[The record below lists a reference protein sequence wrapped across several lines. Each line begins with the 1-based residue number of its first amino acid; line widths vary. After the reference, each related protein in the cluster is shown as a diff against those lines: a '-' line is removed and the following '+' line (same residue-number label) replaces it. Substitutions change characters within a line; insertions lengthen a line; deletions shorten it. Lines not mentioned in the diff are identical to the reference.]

1 MRKDV
6 FIFTYI
12 IIAII
17 SSCSEN
23 KKEANDF
30 VAQNMQNDTLNI
42 ITLDI
47 PYAHYTYNNNE
58 YGYHYELIKEFTE
71 KYGLKYKIKYTGSID
86 SIYYYIDNDICQ
98 LAAYNILPRNGY
110 YACGDTLYTTISVTS
125 NGIQESA
132 ITGSQ
137 DSITVYA
144 PSEQEAQRVCLFAEE
159 TGANINIRIS
169 DSDNTEVLFDMLSK
183 KEIPFVACYRNISNM
198 MRYEFPK
205 IGKSE
210 DISIPYKLSWCTKD
224 KNLADSINLWYN
236 SRTRKKTRTMYNYS
250 YLATQGKRNFRYI
263 NKEQN
268 IISNYDELFKR
279 YAKMI
284 NWDWRLLAALSY
296 TESNFDPEQVSA
308 SGAIGLMQMMG
319 VTAKAAGI
327 PKENLFIP
335 EDNLKTCIVYIKA
348 LQKAFSSITDKTEQI
363 KFILGAYNS
372 GLGHIYDAMALARKH
387 NENDSNWTNIEKY
400 LLLKSRKEY
409 YDDPVCR
416 FGYFNGNQTKSLVSS
431 TLDTYTYFIHNFK
444 K

>member
-1 MRKDV
+1 MRKEV
-6 FIFTYI
+6 LIFTYI
-12 IIAII
+12 IVAIV
-17 SSCSEN
+17 SSCSED
-23 KKEANDF
+23 KKEVNDF

-58 YGYHYELIKEFTE
+58 YGYHYELIEEFTE
-71 KYGLKYKIKYTGSID
+71 KYGLNYKIKYTGSID
-86 SIYYYIDNDICQ
+86 SIYYYIDNGICQ

-110 YACGDTLYTTISVTS
+110 YACGDTLYTPISIIS
-125 NGIQESA
+125 NGIQESG
-132 ITGSQ
+132 ITGSP

-169 DSDNTEVLFDMLSK
+169 DSDNIEVLFDMLSE
-183 KEIPFVACYRNISNM
+183 KEISFVACYRNISNM
-198 MRYEFPK
+198 MRYEFPE

-210 DISIPYKLSWCTKD
+210 DISLPYKLSWCTKD
-224 KNLADSINLWYN
+224 KDLADSINLWYN
-236 SRTRKKTRTMYNYS
+236 NRIRKKTRIMHNYS

-268 IISNYDELFKR
+268 IISNYDELFRK
-279 YAKMI
+279 YAKKI

-319 VTAKAAGI
+319 ITAKAAGI

-335 EDNLKTCIVYIKA
+335 EDNLKTCITYIKA
-348 LQKAFSSITDKTEQI
+348 LQKAFSQIPDKGEQI

-372 GLGHIYDAMALARKH
+372 GPGHIYDAMALARKY
-387 NENDSNWTNIEKY
+387 NEDDSNWETVEKY
-400 LLLKSRKEY
+400 LLLKNKKEY
-409 YDDPVCR
+409 YEDPVCK
-416 FGYFNGNQTKSLVSS
+416 FGSFNGIQTKSLVSS
-431 TLDTYTYFIHNFK
+431 TLDTYSFFTQKFK
-444 K
+444 